1 MISKSAIRSTLRKRR
16 DERVK
21 SLGDY
26 KDLIINQV
34 VPKLIHEMQGRR
46 SVAGYYS
53 INSEFDC
60 VTILKHL
67 HSLGYSVSLPV
78 ITSTKVLEFRSWDCA
93 ESSLIKSKHN
103 IPVPVPSFPSVTPET
118 MLVPLL
124 GFTSALTRI
133 GYGGGYYDATKSS
146 NPSIQSIGLA
156 FAFQLED
163 HLPTEPHDQVLD
175 LVVTESQTFRPAPTQ
190 SNK

>member
-53 INSEFDC
+53 INKTSTFSR
-60 VTILKHL
+60 ILSQSPSNHL
-67 HSLGYSVSLPV
+67 HQ
-78 ITSTKVLEFRSWDCA
+78 ST
-93 ESSLIKSKHN
+93 
-103 IPVPVPSFPSVTPET
+103 
-118 MLVPLL
+118 
-124 GFTSALTRI
+124 
-133 GYGGGYYDATKSS
+133 
-146 NPSIQSIGLA
+146 
-156 FAFQLED
+156 
-163 HLPTEPHDQVLD
+163 
-175 LVVTESQTFRPAPTQ
+175 
-190 SNK
+190 